1 MGVRV
6 PSQRQLY
13 IIDVMAW
20 AGAEKPIKKAAGR
33 SQIMM
38 FPQIKYKS
46 VVNNKDTEEQEIGH
60 QQC

>member
-1 MGVRV
+1 
-6 PSQRQLY
+6 
-13 IIDVMAW
+13 MAW